1 MLKLPDNFV
10 KFDEL
15 KKEGFLEVKEEKEK
29 GKKVVGIFCS
39 YTPVELIMAAG
50 AYFVSLCGGEDAEMQ
65 AAERHLPGNIC
76 PLIKSSYGAALTD
89 SCPYYYFSDIIIGE
103 TTCDGK
109 KKMYEY
115 LNELKPTH
123 VMHLPQSQ
131 EAPLALEMWRESI
144 FRAKDF
150 IEEHLQT
157 NITEESL
164 REAIRERNRVRKA
177 LLELYEVATM
187 VPSPVS
193 GYELSSIVEAADFHF
208 TDDDLTT
215 YILEKAKEFRERYVP
230 QDPKKPRKKRIMV
243 TGCPI
248 GGAREKVLRV
258 IEELGADVVAFDS
271 CSGPRTQQ
279 VLVDEEKDPYT
290 AIAEKY
296 LAINCSVMSPNDGR
310 FADMKKMAEKYQV
323 DGVIEMVLHACHTFA
338 VEAHRTN
345 EFVTCELELPYT
357 YIETDY
363 SMGDAGQI
371 RTRIGAFLEML

>member
-1 MLKLPDNFV
+1 MLKLPEDFMT
-10 KFDEL
+10 FDEL
-15 KKEGFLEVKEEKEK
+15 KKEGFLEVKAEKEK

-65 AAERHLPGNIC
+65 EAEKHLPKNIC

-123 VMHLPQSQ
+123 VMYLPQAQ
-131 EAPLALEMWRESI
+131 NAPLALEMWRESI
-144 FRAKDF
+144 YRAKEF
-150 IEEHLQT
+150 IESHL
-157 NITEESL
+157 NAEITEKSL
-164 REAIRERNRVRKA
+164 RSAIKERNKVRKA
-177 LLELYEVATM
+177 LLELYEVTTM

-193 GYELSSIVEAADFHF
+193 GYELSSVVEAADFHF
-208 TDDDLTT
+208 TDDDLTEYLQQKT
-215 YILEKAKEFRERYVP
+215 VEFRSRYQP
-230 QDPKKPRKKRIMV
+230 QDPVKPRKKRIMV

-248 GGAREKVLRV
+248 GGAREKVLRT

-279 VLVDEEKDPYT
+279 VLVDEDKDPYT

-310 FADMKKMAEKYQV
+310 FRDIKDMIEKYQV
-323 DGVIEMVLHACHTFA
+323 DGVVEMVLHACHTFA
-338 VEAHRTN
+338 VEAHRT
-345 EFVTCELELPYT
+345 ERFVKETLQLPYT

-363 SMGDAGQI
+363 STGDAGQI